1 MKNTLKKITVSLAA
15 VSVLS
20 TQSFALFGVG
30 DVVFD
35 PTQTAKAV
43 AEYARQAERWRQTIK
58 NYQDELLA
66 KTGIRDIISFQQEMQ
81 QLMEFMDNY
90 SLDFMDL
97 TNDIVDHPRSQIGA
111 YAKRLFDQYNLFDDC
126 NYDYMNDNQKRI
138 CKSEMVRNV
147 QEIATYQYT
156 TQKLKR
162 IMQNLQHL
170 SDKRAHSK
178 DIKQSADIANAIQMQ
193 LAQLEIIK
201 TQVEMMEAQNRAK
214 ARVDRRQSE
223 QIMRSK
229 RYKYTNWGN

>member
-1 MKNTLKKITVSLAA
+1 MKHTLKKITVSIAA
-15 VSVLS
+15 VSVMS

-30 DVVFD
+30 DIVFD

-43 AEYARQAERWRQTIK
+43 AEYAKQAERWTRTVQ
-58 NYQDELLA
+58 NYRDELLA

-97 TNDIVDHPRSQIGA
+97 TNDIVDNPKSQIGQ
-111 YAKRLFDQYNLFDDC
+111 YAKRLFEQYNLFDDC
-126 NYDYMNDNQKRI
+126 NYDYMNDDQKRI

-147 QEIATYQYT
+147 QEIATYQHT

-162 IMQNLQHL
+162 IMDNLKTL
-170 SDKRAHSK
+170 SNKRTSSE
-178 DIKQSADIANAIQMQ
+178 DVKQSADIANAIQMQ

-214 ARVDRRQSE
+214 ERISQRQAE

-229 RYKYTNWGN
+229 RFKYGSWE

>member
-1 MKNTLKKITVSLAA
+1 MTHTLKKIGISIAA
-15 VSVLS
+15 VSVMTTS
-20 TQSFALFGVG
+20 SFALFGVG
-30 DVVFD
+30 DIVFD
-35 PTQTAKAV
+35 PTQTAQAI
-43 AEYARQAERWRQTIK
+43 AEYAKQAERWSYTIQ
-58 NYQDELLA
+58 NYRDELLA

-111 YAKRLFDQYNLFDDC
+111 YAKHLFDQYNLFDDC
-126 NYDYMNDNQKRI
+126 NYDYMNADQKRI

-147 QEIATYQYT
+147 QEIATYQHT
-156 TQKLKR
+156 TQKLKT
-162 IMQNLQHL
+162 IMENLKQL
-170 SDKRAHSK
+170 SDKRAHSE

-201 TQVEMMEAQNRAK
+201 TQVEMMEAQNRSK
-214 ARVDRRQSE
+214 ARVDQRQSE

-229 RYKYTNWGN
+229 RYIYTNWGN

>member
-1 MKNTLKKITVSLAA
+1 MTHTLKKIGISIAA
-15 VSVLS
+15 VSVMATS
-20 TQSFALFGVG
+20 SFAIFGFGGAGVATEA
-30 DVVFD
+30 
-35 PTQTAKAV
+35 TQIAGWV
-43 AEYARQAERWRQTIK
+43 AEAERWRIHLQKIK
-58 NYQDELLA
+58 KEIAL
-66 KTGIRDIISFQQEMQ
+66 KSGIRDIISFQQEMQ

-147 QEIATYQYT
+147 QEIATYQHT

-162 IMQNLQHL
+162 IMQNLKRL
-170 SDKRAHSK
+170 SNKRVRSK
-178 DIKQSADIANAIQMQ
+178 DVKQSADIANAIQMQ

-201 TQVEMMEAQNRAK
+201 TQVEMMEAQNRSK
-214 ARVDRRQSE
+214 ARVDQRQSE

-229 RYKYTNWGN
+229 RYKYTDWGN